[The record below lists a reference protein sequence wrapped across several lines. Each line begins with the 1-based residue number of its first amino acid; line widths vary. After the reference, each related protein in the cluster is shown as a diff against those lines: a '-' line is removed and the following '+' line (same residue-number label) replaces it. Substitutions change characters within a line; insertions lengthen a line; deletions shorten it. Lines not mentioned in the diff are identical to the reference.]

1 MTPAGP
7 GMLPAPARLHAMPA
21 PTDIE
26 LTADDAS
33 RLGTLLESLP
43 HNAKLGLRVVE
54 VASGRCTAYVE
65 FRPELVGDPSRGVL
79 HGGVVTTLIDATAG
93 AAVYSSIPSKTS
105 LATLDMR
112 IDYLRPTEPDKRLYA
127 TAELYRLTRRIA
139 FVRASAYQD
148 DTGNQ
153 VAHCAASFMVGSLGF
168 SMRAR

>member
-1 MTPAGP
+1 MTPAAP
-7 GMLPAPARLHAMPA
+7 GLLPAPARRHAMPV

-26 LTADDAS
+26 LTADDAG
-33 RLGTLLESLP
+33 RLGALLESLP

-54 VASGRCTAYVE
+54 IAPRRCTAYVE
-65 FRPELVGDPSRGVL
+65 FRPELVGDPRRRVL

-93 AAVYSSIPSKTS
+93 AAVYSSIPSQTS

-112 IDYLRPTEPDKRLYA
+112 IDYLKPAEPDRRLYA

-148 DTGNQ
+148 DAENQ

-168 SMRAR
+168 AMQAR

>member
-1 MTPAGP
+1 MTRTGP
-7 GMLPAPARLHAMPA
+7 GTRPAPARRHAMPA
-21 PTDIE
+21 LTDIE
-26 LTADDAS
+26 LTADDAG

-43 HNAKLGLRVVE
+43 HNAKLGIRVAE
-54 VASGRCTAYVE
+54 IASGRCTAYVE
-65 FRPELVGDPSRGVL
+65 FRPELVGDPTRGVL

-93 AAVYSSIPSKTS
+93 AAVYTSIPSKTS

-112 IDYLRPTEPDKRLYA
+112 IDYLKPTEPDKRLYA

-148 DTGNQ
+148 DMENQ

-168 SMRAR
+168 AMQAR